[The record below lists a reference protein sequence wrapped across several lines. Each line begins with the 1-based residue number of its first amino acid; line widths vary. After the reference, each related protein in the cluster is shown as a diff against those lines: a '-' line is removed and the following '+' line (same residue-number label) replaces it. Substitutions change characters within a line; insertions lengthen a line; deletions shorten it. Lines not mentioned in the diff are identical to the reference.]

1 MRSAIKI
8 MNEIKGVRIAGT
20 DAEKNA
26 ANKIVRFLGKKGV
39 KAKKEFFPMLVSDTG
54 DGIIKVKN
62 VIVKGIPYGLTVP
75 YKINGKL
82 ICIDSISEVMN
93 LSNKNKN
100 AIILTRERPKM
111 SQFKKLKKIGI
122 KGIITIVRFDGNI
135 SSQHL
140 SQHMIKDRSVIP
152 MMDISFDDAIKLRYQ
167 TGQKIIMTGNGK
179 TFKTKATNIIVN
191 MKGKKKTN
199 ETFIVV
205 GHYDTVPYSPGAAD
219 NGGGIGVITEMI
231 EYFHKNP
238 VKRNLIFIMFSGEE
252 WGLWGSRHYCNKH
265 KKELKNIIGGLNVD
279 VAGDVLGVNRG
290 IITGNKR
297 LMHTVRDIAD
307 FNGFPITVSEDI
319 YSSDNMS
326 FAHNGIPFLNIC
338 RAGGKPSV
346 FIHTKNDKMSYID
359 EESFEDIVN
368 FVIMFTEKIGN
379 AERNIIERKIDD
391 NMKKKISEYFKK
403 KGTDSEQVTNNLPY
417 LKKNK

>member
-20 DAEKNA
+20 DSEKKA
-26 ANKIVRFLGKKGV
+26 ANKIIQFLGKKGV
-39 KAKKEFFPMLVSDTG
+39 KAKKEYFPILVSDSGT
-54 DGIIKVKN
+54 GIIKVKN
-62 VIVKGIPYGLTVP
+62 IIVKGIPYGLTVP

-82 ICIDSISEVMN
+82 ICVNSIDEVTN
-93 LSNKNKN
+93 LSNENKN

-111 SQFKKLKKIGI
+111 SQFKKLKEIGI

-140 SQHMIKDRSVIP
+140 SQHMIKNKSVIP
-152 MMDISFDDAIKLRYQ
+152 MMDISFDDAIKLRYL
-167 TGQKIIMTGNGK
+167 TGQKIIIIGNGK

-199 ETFIVV
+199 ENFIIV
-205 GHYDTVPYSPGAAD
+205 GHYDTVPHSPGAAD
-219 NGGGIGVITEMI
+219 NSGGIGVITEMI

-238 VKRNLIFIMFSGEE
+238 VKRNLTFIMFSGEE
-252 WGLWGSRHYCNKH
+252 WGLWGSRYYCNKH

-290 IITGNKR
+290 IVTGNER
-297 LMHTVRDIAD
+297 LMHTAKNIAD
-307 FNGFPITVSEDI
+307 FNGFPINISKDI
-319 YSSDNMS
+319 YSSDNMP
-326 FAHNGIPFLNIC
+326 FAYNGIPFLNIY

-346 FIHTKNDKMSYID
+346 FIHTRNDKMDYID
-359 EESFEDIVN
+359 EQSFDDIVK
-368 FVIMFTEKIGN
+368 FSIVFTEKIGN

-391 NMKKKISEYFKK
+391 DIKKKISVYFNK
-403 KGTDSEQVTNNLPY
+403 KGTKIDHITENLPY
-417 LKKNK
+417 LKKG